1 MEILALHLEMAWRLS
16 GDDITGLKEK
26 KLLKFV
32 MTFWEKGA
40 IEGFILKSQ
49 LISWLPQS
57 SKVDL
62 NPTVIWIYENLKT
75 NAGPA
80 ILF

>member
-49 LISWLPQS
+49 LISWLP
-57 SKVDL
+57 
-62 NPTVIWIYENLKT
+62 
-75 NAGPA
+75 
-80 ILF
+80 